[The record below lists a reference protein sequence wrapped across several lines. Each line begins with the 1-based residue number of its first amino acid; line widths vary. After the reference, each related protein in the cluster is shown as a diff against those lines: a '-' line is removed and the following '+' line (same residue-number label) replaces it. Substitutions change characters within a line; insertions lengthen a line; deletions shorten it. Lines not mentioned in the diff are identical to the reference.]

1 MTDKKIAAQ
10 IYNKGNTGTPQS
22 GGDLLLTDYEA
33 LYSNDRKDILL
44 SDDEVDEFKKD
55 NLIYLTYRDLKERG
69 LVVKSGEE
77 GLRLYDR
84 NTSTKTAA
92 SAVVHSYYFHDSIDF
107 TKVIKELETGLER
120 RTQIGIVDN
129 EGDVVYY
136 IANLV
141 EWPKTKLKD
150 DLVNINKDPKM
161 KMLVDLGYQI
171 HSGLKFGTHYRV
183 YNYESEHAPWLIH
196 ITQKNHNWLD
206 IARMIRVGHGVNK
219 IIVLAYLLLVK
230 RVSIQIQFLLM
241 ALW

>member
-1 MTDKKIAAQ
+1 VTDKKIAAQ

-44 SDDEVDEFKKD
+44 SDNEVDEFKKD
-55 NLIYLTYRDLKERG
+55 NLVYQTYRDLKERG

-84 NTSTKTAA
+84 NTSTKAAA

-107 TKVIKELETGLER
+107 TKVIKELENGLER

-150 DLVNINKDPKM
+150 NFVNINKDPKM

-196 ITQKNHNWLD
+196 ITEKNHNWLD

-219 IIVLAYLLLVK
+219 IIVLAYEKYWISLK
-230 RVSIQIQFLLM
+230 
-241 ALW
+241 WTKP

>member
-1 MTDKKIAAQ
+1 M
-10 IYNKGNTGTPQS
+10 
-22 GGDLLLTDYEA
+22 
-33 LYSNDRKDILL
+33 YSNDRKDILL
-44 SDDEVDEFKKD
+44 SDNEVDEFKKD
-55 NLIYLTYRDLKERG
+55 NLFYQTYRDLKERG

-84 NTSTKTAA
+84 NTSTKAAA

-107 TKVIKELETGLER
+107 TKVIKELENGLER

-150 DLVNINKDPKM
+150 DHVNINNDPKM

-196 ITQKNHNWLD
+196 ITEKNHNWLD

-219 IIVLAYLLLVK
+219 IIVLAYEKYWISLK
-230 RVSIQIQFLLM
+230 
-241 ALW
+241 WTKP

>member
-1 MTDKKIAAQ
+1 VTDKKIAAQ

-44 SDDEVDEFKKD
+44 SDDEVEEFKKD

-196 ITQKNHNWLD
+196 ITEKNHNWLD

-219 IIVLAYLLLVK
+219 IIVLAYEKNWISLK
-230 RVSIQIQFLLM
+230 
-241 ALW
+241 WTKP

>member
-1 MTDKKIAAQ
+1 M
-10 IYNKGNTGTPQS
+10 
-22 GGDLLLTDYEA
+22 
-33 LYSNDRKDILL
+33 YSNDRKDILL

-107 TKVIKELETGLER
+107 TKVIKELENGLER

-196 ITQKNHNWLD
+196 ITEKNHNWLD

-219 IIVLAYLLLVK
+219 IIVLAYEKYWISLK
-230 RVSIQIQFLLM
+230 
-241 ALW
+241 WTKP

>member
-1 MTDKKIAAQ
+1 M
-10 IYNKGNTGTPQS
+10 
-22 GGDLLLTDYEA
+22 
-33 LYSNDRKDILL
+33 YSNDRKDILL
-44 SDDEVDEFKKD
+44 SDNEVDEFKKD
-55 NLIYLTYRDLKERG
+55 NLVYQTYRDLKERG

-84 NTSTKTAA
+84 NTSTKAAA

-196 ITQKNHNWLD
+196 ITEKNHNWLD

-219 IIVLAYLLLVK
+219 IIVLAYEKYWISLK
-230 RVSIQIQFLLM
+230 
-241 ALW
+241 WTKP

>member
-44 SDDEVDEFKKD
+44 SDDEVEEFKKD

-196 ITQKNHNWLD
+196 ITEKNHNWLD

-219 IIVLAYLLLVK
+219 IIVLAYEKNWISLK
-230 RVSIQIQFLLM
+230 
-241 ALW
+241 WTKP

>member
-1 MTDKKIAAQ
+1 M
-10 IYNKGNTGTPQS
+10 
-22 GGDLLLTDYEA
+22 
-33 LYSNDRKDILL
+33 YSNDRKDILL
-44 SDDEVDEFKKD
+44 SDNEVDEFKKN
-55 NLIYLTYRDLKERG
+55 NLVYQTYRDLKERG

-84 NTSTKTAA
+84 NTSTKAAA

-141 EWPKTKLKD
+141 DWPKTKLKD

-183 YNYESEHAPWLIH
+183 YDYESEHAPWLIH
-196 ITQKNHNWLD
+196 ITEKNHNWLD

-219 IIVLAYLLLVK
+219 IIVLAYEKYWISLK
-230 RVSIQIQFLLM
+230 
-241 ALW
+241 WTKP

>member
-44 SDDEVDEFKKD
+44 SDNEVDEFKKD
-55 NLIYLTYRDLKERG
+55 NLVYQTYRDLKERG

-84 NTSTKTAA
+84 NTSTKAAA

-107 TKVIKELETGLER
+107 TKVIKELENGLER

-129 EGDVVYY
+129 EGDLVYY

-150 DLVNINKDPKM
+150 NFVNINKDPKM

-196 ITQKNHNWLD
+196 ITEKNHNWLD

-219 IIVLAYLLLVK
+219 IIVLAYEKYWISLK
-230 RVSIQIQFLLM
+230 
-241 ALW
+241 WTKP

>member
-1 MTDKKIAAQ
+1 M
-10 IYNKGNTGTPQS
+10 
-22 GGDLLLTDYEA
+22 
-33 LYSNDRKDILL
+33 YSNDRKDILL
-44 SDDEVDEFKKD
+44 SDGEVDEFKKD
-55 NLIYLTYRDLKERG
+55 NLVYQTYRDLKERG

-92 SAVVHSYYFHDSIDF
+92 SAVVHSYYFHDGIDF

-196 ITQKNHNWLD
+196 ITEKNHNWLD

-219 IIVLAYLLLVK
+219 IIVLAYEKYWISLK
-230 RVSIQIQFLLM
+230 
-241 ALW
+241 WTKP

>member
-196 ITQKNHNWLD
+196 ITEKNHNWLD

-219 IIVLAYLLLVK
+219 IIVLAYEKNWISLK
-230 RVSIQIQFLLM
+230 
-241 ALW
+241 WTKP

>member
-107 TKVIKELETGLER
+107 TKVIKELENGLER

-196 ITQKNHNWLD
+196 ITEKNHNWLD

-219 IIVLAYLLLVK
+219 IIVLAYEKNWISLK
-230 RVSIQIQFLLM
+230 
-241 ALW
+241 WTKP

>member
-107 TKVIKELETGLER
+107 TKVIKELENGLER

-150 DLVNINKDPKM
+150 NFVNINKDPKM

-196 ITQKNHNWLD
+196 ITEKNHNWLD

-219 IIVLAYLLLVK
+219 IIVLAYEKNWISLK
-230 RVSIQIQFLLM
+230 
-241 ALW
+241 WTKP

>member
-84 NTSTKTAA
+84 NSSTKTAA
-92 SAVVHSYYFHDSIDF
+92 SALVHSYYFHDSIDF

-196 ITQKNHNWLD
+196 ITEKNHNWLD

-219 IIVLAYLLLVK
+219 IIVLAYEKNWISLK
-230 RVSIQIQFLLM
+230 
-241 ALW
+241 WTKP

>member
-44 SDDEVDEFKKD
+44 SDDEVAEFKKD

-196 ITQKNHNWLD
+196 ITEKNHNWLD

-219 IIVLAYLLLVK
+219 IIVLAYEKNWISLK
-230 RVSIQIQFLLM
+230 
-241 ALW
+241 WTKP

>member
-107 TKVIKELETGLER
+107 TKVIKELETGLKR

-196 ITQKNHNWLD
+196 ITEKNHNWLD

-219 IIVLAYLLLVK
+219 IIVLAYEKNWISLK
-230 RVSIQIQFLLM
+230 
-241 ALW
+241 WTKP